1 MSLKKKTKVLLSF
14 CGVIIGIT
22 FIWYAFH
29 GLFCAY
35 CSDAYIRTNIA
46 EISPR
51 IEGHLLKVNVV
62 NNQLVKK
69 GQELLKIDPYPYL
82 LERNIK
88 KAGLE
93 QQNTQLEIYKSKL
106 KIAQDEELAVKGKY
120 DLALSNLKRYQE
132 LIQKQATTQELLEK
146 VEATMETN
154 KTAWLAAREN
164 TRFYQQSVQS
174 QNAIIE
180 SSKAEL
186 ALAEYRLTQTSI
198 KAECDGYICNINCRP
213 GDFVQSGQNL
223 FGLISTNPWWVE
235 ANYKEYL
242 LKHIKPGSKV
252 LIVTD
257 LYQFKFMSGEVESIS
272 RGTLRESD
280 IRGVLPTVSPTTDW
294 VRLEQRFQVRIKFKN
309 KLPDNMNMYMG
320 SDVRT
325 FVWLW

>member
-1 MSLKKKTKVLLSF
+1 MKKKTKILLSF
-14 CGVIIGIT
+14 SGVILGIT
-22 FIWYAFH
+22 LIWYIFH
-29 GLFCAY
+29 GLFIAY

-88 KAGLE
+88 KAALA
-93 QQNTQLEIYKSKL
+93 QQQTQREIYKSKL
-106 KIAQDEELAVKGKY
+106 KIAQGEEQAIREKY
-120 DLALSNLKRYQE
+120 DLAQTNLKRYQE

-146 VEATMETN
+146 VKATMEAN
-154 KTAWLAAREN
+154 KTSWLAAREN

-198 KAECDGYICNINCRP
+198 KAGCDGYITNINCRP
-213 GDFVQSGQNL
+213 GDFVQSGQKL
-223 FGLISTNPWWVE
+223 FGLISTEPWWVE

-252 LIVTD
+252 LILTD
-257 LYQFKFMSGEVESIS
+257 LYQLKFLSGEVESIS
-272 RGTLRESD
+272 RGTMRESNV
-280 IRGVLPTVSPTTDW
+280 RGVLPTVSPTTDW
-294 VRLEQRFQVRIKFKN
+294 VRLEQRFQVRIKFKD
-309 KLPDNMNMYMG
+309 KLPENMNMYMG

-325 FVWLW
+325 FIWL